1 MGFVGDALLES
12 AKTFGIDGAT
22 GVFLGFVFLT
32 IFCGFSPL
40 VVAYAINGKAQRK
53 LSSQSN

>member
-12 AKTFGIDGAT
+12 AKNLGIEGAT